1 MVSKTWVF
9 WEDDWHEGDVPIM
22 GPRAHSTWLGSSVF
36 DGARS
41 FEGVAPDLDL
51 HFKRVNDS
59 AERMYL
65 KPTVSVQQWVE
76 LAREGIRRFDRE
88 AALYIRPMYWAQ
100 DNGLLAIAPDP
111 DSTRWCL
118 AIYEAPLPPPTGF
131 SITLSPLRRPTID
144 TAPVD
149 VKAGCLYPNSARAA
163 FEAKRRGFDN
173 CIVRDMA
180 GNVAELANSNIFMAR
195 DGVVY
200 TPIGNGTFLTGITRN
215 RVIDVLRETDV
226 EVVETT
232 LRYSDFESADEIF
245 STGNYAK
252 LLPVNRIGERSIQ
265 PGPLYQKARDGYW
278 KFAHARAE

>member
-1 MVSKTWVF
+1 
-9 WEDDWHEGDVPIM
+9 
-22 GPRAHSTWLGSSVF
+22 
-36 DGARS
+36 
-41 FEGVAPDLDL
+41 
-51 HFKRVNDS
+51 
-59 AERMYL
+59 MYL

-215 RVIDVLRETDV
+215 RVITVLRETGV

-252 LLPVNRIGERSIQ
+252 LLPVNRIDERSIQ
-265 PGPLYQKARDGYW
+265 PGPLYQKARDAYW

>member
-9 WEDDWHEGDVPIM
+9 WEGDWHEGDVPIM
-22 GPRAHSTWLGSSVF
+22 GPRTHSTWLGSSVF

-59 AERMYL
+59 AGRMHL
-65 KPTVSVQQWVE
+65 KATVSVEQWLE
-76 LAREGIRRFDRE
+76 LAREGIRRFDQE

-100 DNGLLAIAPDP
+100 DNGMLAIAPDP

-118 AIYEAPLPPPTGF
+118 AIYESPLPPPTGF

-163 FEAKRRGFDN
+163 LEAKRRGFDN
-173 CIVRDMA
+173 CIVCDMA

-200 TPIGNGTFLTGITRN
+200 TPIGNGTFLAGITRN
-215 RVIDVLRETDV
+215 RVLNVLRETGV
-226 EVVETT
+226 EVVEAT

-265 PGPLYQKARDGYW
+265 PGPLFEKARNAYW